1 MTDTLTILKSPHP
14 IEKTFHGAS
23 LERQPF
29 KMARFFDVAEI
40 TVHDLNSLAEALFSI
55 EKQSDKA
62 VIRGSLH
69 KDRWPPLQ
77 LPRTKETFNPRPGN
91 GACLMLTV

>member
-1 MTDTLTILKSPHP
+1 
-14 IEKTFHGAS
+14 
-23 LERQPF
+23 
-29 KMARFFDVAEI
+29 MARFFDVAEI

-77 LPRTKETFNPRPGN
+77 LPRTNETFQSTPRQW
-91 GACLMLTV
+91 CMLDVDGLEWLDASSDSSQILRHTGIHL